1 MNKMK
6 FFCVGIN
13 HRTAPVELRERVSI
27 SHERLQD
34 RFLETTVV
42 NAVAMISTCNRIE
55 LYFSA
60 DGSAQNQL
68 VSFWSD
74 CCGVDQEIFADSL
87 YSHEDE
93 AAVNHLLRVSA
104 GLESMV
110 LGEPQILGQVTR
122 AYETSI
128 ANQTADPLLKSV
140 FKFAIRSGKRART
153 ETKIS
158 RNPVSVSSIGVSLV
172 KRHSADLA
180 NARILVVGAG
190 EMALLAVK
198 GLKSFGFNH
207 ITLVNR
213 NQAKAQELAERWQI
227 NAAGLADLPK
237 LLRTADAL
245 ISATSAPNPII
256 LTSHLNQLNH
266 PVTLV
271 DLAVPRDID
280 PACGNLPHVQ
290 LYDVD
295 ALRHEVAEGLAERQ
309 KEVPHVESILT
320 EELGRYDEWLNE
332 SAVHSTL
339 TAMRQQAEQIRQKEL
354 ARTLK
359 NLGDTDP
366 AMLKHIEKLSQS
378 LVKQLLHRPTKL
390 LRDEARN
397 GTLNGLEESA
407 KKLFD
412 L

>member
-1 MNKMK
+1 MK
-6 FFCVGIN
+6 FFCVGLN

-27 SHERLQD
+27 SHERLQE
-34 RFLETTVV
+34 RFFDDPAVG
-42 NAVAMISTCNRIE
+42 AVAMISTCNRIE

-60 DGSAQNQL
+60 EDKTSL
-68 VSFWSD
+68 VPFWSN
-74 CCGVDQEIFADSL
+74 CSGVEPDEFSDLLYDYTDQ
-87 YSHEDE
+87 
-93 AAVNHLLRVSA
+93 AAVDHLLRVSA

-122 AYETSI
+122 AYETAI
-128 ANQTADPLLKSV
+128 ANNTADPLLKSV
-140 FKFAIRSGKRART
+140 FQFAIRAGKRART

-172 KRHSADLA
+172 KRHTADFG
-180 NARILVVGAG
+180 NAHVLVVGAG
-190 EMALLAVK
+190 EMALLAIK
-198 GLKSFGFNH
+198 GLKSFGFQS

-213 NQAKAQELAERWQI
+213 NVAKAQELAERWQI
-227 NAAGLADLPK
+227 NAAGLDALTQ
-237 LLRTADAL
+237 LLLSADAL
-245 ISATSAPNPII
+245 ISATSAPDPII
-256 LTSHLNQLNH
+256 LPHQLKQVDH
-266 PVTLV
+266 PITLV

-280 PACGNLPHVQ
+280 PACGGLPHVQ

-309 KEVPHVESILT
+309 KEIPFVESILSD
-320 EELGRYDEWLNE
+320 ELSRYEAWVNE

-359 NLGDTDP
+359 NLGDVDP
-366 AMLKHIEKLSQS
+366 AMLKHVEKLSQS